1 MDDPVRKGTT
11 SMSDIREITLAE
23 RTAVPA
29 IETVFVAQRETAI
42 ALRTSTAQ
50 MRIAKLRKLE
60 AAIVANRDAIY
71 RALAVD
77 LGKQEAEADLFDILP
92 VISGIRHARRHLTS
106 WMKPKRAAPT
116 MSLFGTK
123 ARIRHEPKGVSLII
137 APWNYPISLM
147 LGPLTSAIA
156 AGCPAIVKP
165 SEISEGSS
173 ALMAKML
180 AETFAPEEIAAFE
193 GDAEVSTAL
202 LDLPFDHIFFTGS
215 PAVGKVVMT
224 AAAKNL
230 ASATLELGG
239 KSPVIVDESANVA
252 RAAKSV
258 AWGKFTNC
266 GQTCIAP
273 DYAYVHESCFSQF
286 VNVARDAIAKMYGNP
301 AQSPDYCRMINQRHF
316 ERVSRLID
324 DAAARGAAIVTGGE
338 RDAAQKFIAPTLL
351 TGVGADALVM
361 QEEIFGPVLPVISY
375 RDLAEP
381 IATINARPKP
391 LALYVYA
398 KDHARA
404 NRVLAETS
412 AGGSC
417 VNASVLQFVHENL
430 PFGGIGNSGLG
441 NAHGFYGFRAFSHE
455 RAVLEDKFSIVP
467 MLFPPYTA
475 RVKQMIKLAVRFLT

>member
-1 MDDPVRKGTT
+1 M
-11 SMSDIREITLAE
+11 AE
-23 RTAVPA
+23 RAGVPA
-29 IETVFVAQRETAI
+29 IETVFAAQRETAI
-42 ALRTSTAQ
+42 ALRTSTAPT
-50 MRIAKLRKLE
+50 RIAKLRKLE
-60 AAIVANRDAIY
+60 AAVLANRGAIY
-71 RALAVD
+71 RALAAD
-77 LGKQEAEADLFDILP
+77 LRKPEAEADLFDILP
-92 VISGIRHARRHLTS
+92 VISGMRHACRHLKT
-106 WMKPKRAAPT
+106 WMKPKRVAPT
-116 MSLFGTK
+116 MTMFGTK
-123 ARIRHEPKGVSLII
+123 ARIRHEPRGVSLII
-137 APWNYPISLM
+137 VPWNYPISLL

-156 AGCPAIVKP
+156 AGCPAMIKP
-165 SEISEGSS
+165 SEMSPACS

-180 AETFAPEEIAAFE
+180 AETFAPDEIAAFE
-193 GDAEVSTAL
+193 GDASVSTAL

-224 AAAKNL
+224 AAAKHL
-230 ASATLELGG
+230 ASVTLELGG
-239 KSPVIVDESANVA
+239 KSPVIVDESANITK
-252 RAAKSV
+252 AAKSV
-258 AWGKFTNC
+258 MWGKFANC

-273 DYAYVHESCFSQF
+273 DHGYVHESRLPQF
-286 VNVARDAIAKMYGNP
+286 VDAARDAIAKMYGNP

-324 DAAARGAAIVTGGE
+324 DAAARGAAILTGSE

-375 RDLAEP
+375 RYLAEP

-398 KDHARA
+398 NDPARA

-417 VNASVLQFVHENL
+417 VNASVVQFVQENL

-455 RAVLEDKFSIVP
+455 RAVLEDKFSVVP

-475 RVKQMIKLAVRFLT
+475 RVKQMIKMAVRYLT

>member
-1 MDDPVRKGTT
+1 
-11 SMSDIREITLAE
+11 MSGILEITLAG
-23 RTAVPA
+23 RAAATA
-29 IETVFVAQRETAI
+29 IETVFTAQRETAI
-42 ALRTSTAQ
+42 ALRTSTAPT
-50 MRIAKLRKLE
+50 RIAKLRKLE
-60 AAIVANRDAIY
+60 AAVLANRGAIY
-71 RALAVD
+71 RALAAD
-77 LGKQEAEADLFDILP
+77 LRKPEAEADLFDLLP
-92 VISGIRHARRHLTS
+92 VISGMRHACRHLKT
-106 WMKPKRAAPT
+106 WMKPKRVAPT
-116 MSLFGTK
+116 MTMFGTK
-123 ARIRHEPKGVSLII
+123 ARIRHEPRGVSLII
-137 APWNYPISLM
+137 VPWNYPISLL

-156 AGCPAIVKP
+156 AGCPAMIKP
-165 SEISEGSS
+165 SEMSPACS

-193 GDAEVSTAL
+193 GDASVSTAL

-224 AAAKNL
+224 AAAKHL
-230 ASATLELGG
+230 ASVTLELGG
-239 KSPVIVDESANVA
+239 KSPVIVDESANITK
-252 RAAKSV
+252 AAKSV
-258 AWGKFTNC
+258 IWGKFTNC

-273 DYAYVHESCFSQF
+273 DHVYVHESCLPQF
-286 VNVARDAIAKMYGNP
+286 VDAAKAAITNFYGDPAR
-301 AQSPDYCRMINQRHF
+301 SPDYGRIINQRHF

-324 DAAARGAAIVTGGE
+324 DAAARGAAILAGGE
-338 RDAAQKFIAPTLL
+338 RDEAQKFIAPTVL
-351 TGVGADALVM
+351 TGVGDDALVM
-361 QEEIFGPVLPVISY
+361 QEEIFGPVLPVIPY
-375 RDLAEP
+375 RYLAEP

-404 NRVLAETS
+404 DRVLAETS

-455 RAVLEDKFSIVP
+455 RSVLEDKFSIVP

-475 RVKQMIKLAVRFLT
+475 RVKQMIKMAVRYLT